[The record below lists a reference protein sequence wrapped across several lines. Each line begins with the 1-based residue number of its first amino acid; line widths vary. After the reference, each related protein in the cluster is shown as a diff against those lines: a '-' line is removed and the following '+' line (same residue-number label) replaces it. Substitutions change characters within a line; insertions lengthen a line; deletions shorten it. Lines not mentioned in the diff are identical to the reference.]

1 MAKLLTE
8 TNCNCNRNWKKLDA
22 KDVLPNINRTQAAAL
37 PSPPSSN
44 GMVPSAGAW
53 RYFQRSNTSS
63 MWIWHESVQW
73 FPRYLIHTQTKKR
86 KKFTNSAKSRS
97 LRSLLCAVIK
107 QLTNRK
113 ILVTEKFLDVHIW
126 PYFAGNVPIMLNGRF
141 QCAKFIY
148 LFTSVAT
155 CSQPSWNC
163 MLFTLHYSIPFHSIA
178 FHSIPFH
185 STPCRVK
192 AELAHSVCGQQVKLC
207 DPSLTCA
214 TPERFVVSQT
224 H

>member
-1 MAKLLTE
+1 MFYQ
-8 TNCNCNRNWKKLDA
+8 TNH
-22 KDVLPNINRTQAAAL
+22 TQAAAL

-97 LRSLLCAVIK
+97 LCSLLRALIK

-163 MLFTLHYSIPFHSIA
+163 MLFTLHYSIPFHSIPL
-178 FHSIPFH
+178 HSLQSKGRIGSFRLWAAGKTVWSLVNMCH
-185 STPCRVK
+185 TR
-192 AELAHSVCGQQVKLC
+192 ALCGES
-207 DPSLTCA
+207 DSLKPLYKCMVY
-214 TPERFVVSQT
+214 FILI
-224 H
+224 